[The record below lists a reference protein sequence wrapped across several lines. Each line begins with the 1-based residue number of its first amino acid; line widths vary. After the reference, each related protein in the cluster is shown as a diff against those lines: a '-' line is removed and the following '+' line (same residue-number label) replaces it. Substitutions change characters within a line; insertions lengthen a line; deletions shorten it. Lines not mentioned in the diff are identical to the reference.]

1 MAFERKKQD
10 NKVHAFRQ
18 FGFDIKNDVMKNI
31 VLLYGEE
38 DYLKRWA
45 VSEIKAKYVKLC
57 L

>member
-31 VLLYGEE
+31 VLL
-38 DYLKRWA
+38 
-45 VSEIKAKYVKLC
+45 
-57 L
+57 